1 MYDENS
7 QNNFQNNFQN
17 NQAQTS
23 GFNTGGYDPQT
34 GLPNFSQTYSSAQG
48 PQFNQVPPQ
57 SQATIQPQPSQH
69 APKKHSTAGKV
80 MMAIC
85 MGLLFGIFA
94 GAGFY
99 AVQTVVGEVGV
110 ISNTSASATAT
121 PSTTAVPTLSN
132 NDKDDIESL
141 LSNGEAQL
149 TILTKEE
156 TDLTGVVADAM
167 PFMVSITEYY
177 TYSTTYWG
185 QTYSQDA
192 EGSGSGIIIGETDD
206 EYIIVTNNHVVED
219 ANELKITFIDGTT
232 ATAYLKGRD
241 ANTDV
246 AVIAVMKEDLDDS
259 TKDTIKV
266 AELGDSD
273 DLVLGQNVIAIGN
286 ALGYGQSVTT
296 GIVSALDREITTSD
310 GNSQRYIQTDAAINP
325 GNSGGALLNMAGQVV
340 GINSNKIG
348 GSSVEGMGY
357 AIPITAVKETI
368 EEFMGRDTLVEIDE
382 DDMGFIGIYMQE
394 VTDQIS
400 EYYGLP
406 VGIYVSEVIEDTG
419 ADEAG
424 IVAGDVVVGIN
435 GNTVRTIDGLK
446 NMMKYYAIGDDV
458 EITFM
463 RNEGGEYVEHTVTVT
478 LGEKPEGVR

>member
-7 QNNFQNNFQN
+7 QNNFQNSFQN
-17 NQAQTS
+17 NPAQMS
-23 GFNTGGYDPQT
+23 GYNTGGYNQQSAYQ
-34 GLPNFSQTYSSAQG
+34 GYAQSFSSAQD
-48 PQFNQVPPQ
+48 PQFAQTPPQ
-57 SQATIQPQPSQH
+57 QPQ
-69 APKKHSTAGKV
+69 APQPATKKHGTAGKV

-99 AVQTVVGEVGV
+99 AVQTATGG
-110 ISNTSASATAT
+110 INAQTAASASASNPT
-121 PSTTAVPTLSN
+121 PQTSVPTLAFPS
-132 NDKDDIESL
+132 DEDLESL
-141 LSNGEAQL
+141 LSSGEAQV

-167 PFMVSITEYY
+167 PSMVSITEYY
-177 TYSTTYWG
+177 TYSTSYWG
-185 QTYSQDA
+185 QTISQDA

-219 ANELKITFIDGTT
+219 ANELKITFIDGST

-246 AVIAVMKEDLDDS
+246 AVVAVMKDDLDD
-259 TKDTIKV
+259 DTIAQIKI
-266 AELGDSD
+266 AELGNSD
-273 DLVLGQNVIAIGN
+273 ELVLGQNVIAIGN

-310 GNSQRYIQTDAAINP
+310 GNTQRYIQTDAAINP

-357 AIPITAVKETI
+357 AIPITAVKATI

-394 VTDQIS
+394 VTEQIS
-400 EYYGLP
+400 QYYGLP
-406 VGIYVSEVIEDTG
+406 VGIYVTEVIEDTG

-424 IVAGDVVVGIN
+424 IKSGDVIVGIN
-435 GNTVRTIDGLK
+435 GNTVRSIDSLM
-446 NMMKYYAIGDDV
+446 NTMKYYAIGD
-458 EITFM
+458 EIQITFM
-463 RNEGGEYVEHTVTVT
+463 RNEDDEYVEHTVTVT
-478 LGEKPEGVR
+478 LGEKPEGIR